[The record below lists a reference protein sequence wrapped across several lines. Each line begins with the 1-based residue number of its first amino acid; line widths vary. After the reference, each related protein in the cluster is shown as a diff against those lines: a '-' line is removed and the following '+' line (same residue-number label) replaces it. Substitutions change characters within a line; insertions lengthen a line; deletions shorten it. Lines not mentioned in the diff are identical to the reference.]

1 MKFEFSDLATEMR
14 MNSAQIEARLNEKIE
29 SLLKETTVNYEENED
44 GASDLVL
51 SEMQLPS
58 LDPHHC
64 FSTPASPNLRQSM
77 DATIKSQGE

>member
-51 SEMQLPS
+51 SEM
-58 LDPHHC
+58 
-64 FSTPASPNLRQSM
+64 
-77 DATIKSQGE
+77 